1 MVSKVRFAR
10 VGDALGAHMDVE
22 ELLDAF
28 AEGEGLIANT
38 AFHGVALAYEAAE
51 SATFDTVLFRG
62 CEFDGVDFSGCTF
75 RDVRF
80 EGCRFTRCSM
90 ERAWLS
96 RCDILSCS
104 APGLNL
110 LQARL
115 SSVLFEETDLSYANL
130 SETSIDRVA
139 IRASRL
145 REAAM
150 QAVKA
155 KRLVFSDSDLTRLDV
170 FGTKLAGIDLS
181 TCAFEAPVLSA
192 DYRELRGAVVSAEQA
207 LSLSTLLGFVIAEE

>member
-1 MVSKVRFAR
+1 M
-10 VGDALGAHMDVE
+10 GAHMDVE

-38 AFHGVALAYEAAE
+38 AFHGVAVACEAAE
-51 SATFDTVLFRG
+51 SATFDTVLLRG

-96 RCDILSCS
+96 RCDVLSCS

-130 SETSIDRVA
+130 SEASIDRVA
-139 IRASRL
+139 IRGSGL

-150 QAVKA
+150 QA

-170 FGTKLAGIDLS
+170 FGTGLAGIDLS